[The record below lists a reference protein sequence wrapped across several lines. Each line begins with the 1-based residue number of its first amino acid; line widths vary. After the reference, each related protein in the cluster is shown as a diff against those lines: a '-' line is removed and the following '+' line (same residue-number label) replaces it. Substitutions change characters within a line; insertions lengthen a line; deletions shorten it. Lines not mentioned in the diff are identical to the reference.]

1 MYSSTPQSIN
11 HGRKTDRAAR
21 RETLPHTPEGRIGRV
36 LFDVM
41 VHDNE
46 HVLNKARELR
56 DRRRRHNQV
65 ISATMAAFAGAK

>member
-1 MYSSTPQSIN
+1 MYSS
-11 HGRKTDRAAR
+11 
-21 RETLPHTPEGRIGRV
+21 HTPEGRIGRV

-46 HVLNKARELR
+46 HMLNIARELD

-65 ISATMAAFAGAK
+65 ISATMTAFAGAK